1 MHFHV
6 AFALVAVPGRAVGTP
21 PGVRVIITKGH
32 KGNGS
37 PHHASS
43 VIIVWEGGTSFII
56 VISSNGTAKTSKPM
70 GTLSL
75 NNAAPNTHNDSI
87 RWQHTQSPHTPHH
100 TPQQGQAETEGVKD
114 GNICKYIQSPL
125 PTVGSAGVTV

>member
-1 MHFHV
+1 METEVGQTVSEQNGKCKYQIFKQKTYRRERERESPKIVYTVVCIASMHFHV

-43 VIIVWEGGTSFII
+43 VIIVWEGGDFIHHRHI
-56 VISSNGTAKTSKPM
+56 FKWHSKNIKTNGYTF
-70 GTLSL
+70 
-75 NNAAPNTHNDSI
+75 
-87 RWQHTQSPHTPHH
+87 
-100 TPQQGQAETEGVKD
+100 VK
-114 GNICKYIQSPL
+114 
-125 PTVGSAGVTV
+125 